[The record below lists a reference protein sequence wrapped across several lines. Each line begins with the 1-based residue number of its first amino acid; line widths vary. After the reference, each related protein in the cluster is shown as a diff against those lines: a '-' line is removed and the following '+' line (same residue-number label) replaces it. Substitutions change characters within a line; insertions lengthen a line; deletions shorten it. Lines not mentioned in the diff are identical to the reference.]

1 MTRFLGS
8 LDDLARTL
16 AALLTFFLVQKL
28 EADQVPLPDWVE
40 FVIAVAVGTV
50 VSAVFSRWLWGRP
63 SVDLT
68 WKAQNAPHVGPSARI
83 LTQAPRDQR
92 VWTLEVVRS
101 STSLLGWMVLRRMLS
116 HNWSLRTDIKPS
128 NVFFVT
134 AEYSTGLTPPTFD
147 HAGFSVPLEGLGS
160 AGPTVTV
167 EMEWEPRANPQRVL
181 CQLTY
186 TLQSSGRTSTR
197 LARMVKINRNVESIE
212 LMRGT

>member
-1 MTRFLGS
+1 MSRFLGP

-16 AALLTFFLVQKL
+16 AALLTYFLLQKL
-28 EADQVPLPDWVE
+28 AADKVPLPGWSE
-40 FVIAVAVGTV
+40 FVIAVVVSTV
-50 VSAVFSRWLWGRP
+50 VSAILSKWLWGRP
-63 SVDLT
+63 SIDVT
-68 WKAQNAPHVGPSARI
+68 WKAQNVPHVGPSVRI
-83 LTQAPRDQR
+83 GTQAPRDQR

-101 STSLLGWMVLRRMLS
+101 PSSLLGWIVLRRMLT

-134 AEYSTGLTPPTFD
+134 ADYSTGLTAPTFD
-147 HAGFSVPLEGLGS
+147 PGGFNIPLEGLDS

-186 TLQSSGRTSTR
+186 ALASSGTSHTK
-197 LARMVKINRNVESIE
+197 LARLVKINRNVESIE